1 MNILITL
8 SRFPYPTD
16 KGDKLRA
23 FFQIREL
30 AKKHSIYL
38 ICLSDVSIS
47 ESDLNK
53 VRPYCKEVEIITLKK
68 TQIYQQLLQGIFSHL
83 PFQVH
88 YFTSEEMKSVIE
100 NWIEKYSIELIYVQ
114 LIRLMQNIPTNAGV
128 PIYIDYMDALSAGMQ
143 KRYKFSM
150 FYEKPM
156 VYMEYK
162 RLVNAEQWVANH
174 YQGFSIISKQD
185 ANHLPQKIQTHVDI
199 IPNGVSSAFIETQP
213 STSKEYDIIF
223 TGNMGYHPNVV
234 AAKFLVEKVLPLLL
248 LKGLQ
253 PKICLAGT
261 SPSKEVLRLKSEY
274 VTVTGFVPDIK
285 TYIAQSKICVA
296 PLFSGS
302 GLQNK
307 LLEAMACGIPAITTT
322 LANEALGGMD
332 GENIFIANTAEVFA
346 SKIEYLLQ
354 HKEVAEE
361 IGLEGKRYIAS
372 YYDWGKINSQLE
384 NSFEKIVH
392 PIQA

>member
-38 ICLSDVSIS
+38 ICLSDSFIS
-47 ESDLNK
+47 ENDLSK
-53 VRPYCKEVEIITLKK
+53 VRPYCKEISIIHIKK
-68 TQIYQQLLQGIFSHL
+68 SQIYKQLLNGVFSPL

-88 YFTSEEMKSVIE
+88 YFTSVEMKSVIE
-100 NWIEKYSIELIYVQ
+100 QWIKQYSIDLIYVQ
-114 LIRLMQNIPTNAGV
+114 LLRLMQNVPVNTNV

-143 KRYKFSM
+143 KRYKYSM

-156 VYMEYK
+156 VYIEYK
-162 RLVNAEQWVANH
+162 RLLYAEQWVANQ

-185 ANHLPQKIQTHVDI
+185 CNYLPLNIQPQVNV
-199 IPNGVSSAFIETQP
+199 IPNGVSAVFLEAQP
-213 STSKEYDIIF
+213 SAYKEYDIIF
-223 TGNMGYHPNVV
+223 TGNMGYHPNVI
-234 AAKFLVEKVLPLLL
+234 AAKFLVERVLPLLL

-261 SPSKEVLRLKSEY
+261 SPSKEVLKLKSEY

-285 TYIAQSKICVA
+285 TYITQSKICVA

-307 LLEAMACGIPAITTT
+307 LLEAMACGIPAVTTT
-322 LANEALGGMD
+322 LANEALGGID
-332 GENIFIANTAEVFA
+332 GENVFIANTAEVFA
-346 SKIEYLLQ
+346 SKIDYLLQ
-354 HKEVAEE
+354 HKDVAEE
-361 IGLEGKRYIAS
+361 IGMEGKKYIAN

-384 NSFEKIVH
+384 NAFEKIVN
-392 PIQA
+392 PVQV